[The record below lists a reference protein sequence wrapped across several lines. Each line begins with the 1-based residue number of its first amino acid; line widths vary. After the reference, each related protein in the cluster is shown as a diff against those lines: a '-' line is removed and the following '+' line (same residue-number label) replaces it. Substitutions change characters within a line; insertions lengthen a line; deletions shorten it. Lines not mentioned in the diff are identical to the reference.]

1 MPPPA
6 APSPRALLR
15 SLFDAAVAAA
25 HPKLCVPPHLPAP
38 PAAGRT
44 IVVGAGKAA
53 AAMARAVEDH
63 WQGALSGLVVTRY
76 GYGVPCLKV
85 DVIEAAHPVP
95 DARGRA
101 AAGRMLE
108 LARGAGR
115 DDLVLCLM
123 SGGASA
129 LLVLPAPGIA
139 LEDKQ
144 AVTRALL
151 KSGAT
156 IHEINCVRKH
166 LSAIKGGR
174 LAAATPARVLT
185 LAISDV
191 VGDDPS
197 VIGSGPTVPDPS
209 TFEEARAILAKY
221 GIAPPAAVRAH
232 LEAAVEETPKP
243 GDPRLARAEY
253 RLVATPK
260 DTLAAAAA
268 RAKELGLEPIVLGES
283 LEGEARAVG
292 AAHARMAREIAAD
305 PARKKPS
312 VILSGGELTVTIE
325 GRGAGGPNTEYLLG
339 LALALGGARRIHALA
354 ADTDGIDGSEDNA
367 GAFVAPDTLARA
379 RDFALDPSG
388 CLAANDAYSFFRALG
403 DLVVTGPT
411 FTNVNDFRAILI
423 Q

>member
-1 MPPPA
+1 MPA
-6 APSPRALLR
+6 SAEASPRALLR
-15 SLFDAAVAAA
+15 TLFDAAVAAA

-38 PAAGRT
+38 PARGRT

-63 WQGALSGLVVTRY
+63 WKGPLSGLVVARY
-76 GYGVPCLKV
+76 GYGVPCLKIEM
-85 DVIEAAHPVP
+85 IEAAHPVP

-101 AAGRMLE
+101 GAGRMLE
-108 LARGAGR
+108 LVRAAGA
-115 DDLVLCLM
+115 DDLVLCLI

-144 AVTRALL
+144 TVTRELL
-151 KSGAT
+151 RSGAT

-174 LAAATPARVLT
+174 LAAATTARMLT

-209 TFEEARAILAKY
+209 TFDEARAILAKY
-221 GIAPPAAVRAH
+221 RIAPPAAVRAH
-232 LEAAVEETPKP
+232 LEAAVDETPKP

-253 RLVATPK
+253 RLVATPQAA
-260 DTLAAAAA
+260 LAAAAA
-268 RAKELGLEPIVLGES
+268 RARELGLEPVVLGES
-283 LEGEARAVG
+283 VEGEAREVG
-292 AAHARMAREIAAD
+292 AAHARLAREMAAD
-305 PARKKPS
+305 GAVAKPR
-312 VILSGGELTVTIE
+312 VILSGGELTVTIK
-325 GRGAGGPNTEYLLG
+325 GRGRGGPNAEYLLG
-339 LALALGGARRIHALA
+339 FALALKGARGIFALA

-367 GAFVAPDTLARA
+367 GAVVTPDTLARA
-379 RDFALDPSG
+379 RDFALDAAA
-388 CLAANDAYSFFRALG
+388 CLGANDAYSFFRALG

-423 Q
+423 S

>member
-1 MPPPA
+1 MPA
-6 APSPRALLR
+6 APERSPRALLR

-25 HPKLCVPPHLPAP
+25 HPRLCVPPHLPAP
-38 PAAGRT
+38 PEKGRT

-63 WQGALSGLVVTRY
+63 WKGPLSGLVVTRD
-76 GYGVPCLKV
+76 GYGTPCLKIEM
-85 DVIEAAHPVP
+85 IEAAHPVP
-95 DARGRA
+95 DERGRA

-108 LARGAGR
+108 LARTAKP

-129 LLVLPAPGIA
+129 LLVLPAPGIGLA
-139 LEDKQ
+139 DKQ
-144 AVTRALL
+144 ATTRALL

-174 LAAATPARVLT
+174 LAAASPARVLT

-209 TFEEARAILAKY
+209 TFAEARAILAKY
-221 GIAPPAAVRAH
+221 KIEPAPAVRAH
-232 LEAAVEETPKP
+232 LEAAVEESPKP
-243 GDPRLARAEY
+243 GDSRLARAEY

-260 DTLAAAAA
+260 DALAAAAA
-268 RAKELGLEPIVLGES
+268 KARELGLEPVVLGES
-283 LEGEARAVG
+283 IEGEARTVG
-292 AAHARMAREIAAD
+292 AEHAALARKLAAD
-305 PARKKPS
+305 ANQKKPA
-312 VILSGGELTVTIE
+312 VILSGGELTVTIT
-325 GRGAGGPNTEYLLG
+325 GRGSGGPSTEYLLG
-339 LALALGGARRIHALA
+339 MALALKSARGIHALA

-367 GAFVAPDTLARA
+367 GAFIGPDTLPRA
-379 RDFALDPSG
+379 RDFTLDAAG
-388 CLAANDAYSFFRALG
+388 CLAGNDAYSFFRALG
-403 DLVVTGPT
+403 DLVITGPT
-411 FTNVNDFRAILI
+411 FTNVNDFRAILV

>member
-1 MPPPA
+1 MA
-6 APSPRALLR
+6 ASPDRSPRALLR
-15 SLFDAAVAAA
+15 QLFDAAVAAA
-25 HPKLCVPPHLPAP
+25 HPKVCVPPHLPAP
-38 PAAGRT
+38 PEKGRT

-63 WQGALSGLVVTRY
+63 WRGPLSGLVVTRD
-76 GYGVPCLKV
+76 GYGAPCLKIE
-85 DVIEAAHPVP
+85 VIEAAHPVP
-95 DARGRA
+95 DERGRA

-108 LARGAGR
+108 LVRAAKP
-115 DDLVLCLM
+115 DDLVLCPM

-129 LLVLPAPGIA
+129 LLVLPAPGVA
-139 LEDKQ
+139 LADKQ
-144 AVTRALL
+144 ATTRALL

-174 LAAATPARVLT
+174 LAAASPARMLT

-209 TFEEARAILAKY
+209 TFADARAILAKY
-221 GIAPPAAVRAH
+221 AIEPAPAVRAH
-232 LEAAVEETPKP
+232 LEAAADESPKP

-253 RLVATPK
+253 RLVASPK
-260 DTLAAAAA
+260 DALAAAAA
-268 RAKELGLEPIVLGES
+268 KAQALGIEPIVLGES
-283 LEGEARAVG
+283 VEGEARAVG
-292 AAHARMAREIAAD
+292 AEHAAMARKLAAD
-305 PARKKPS
+305 SSCAKPF

-325 GRGAGGPNTEYLLG
+325 GRGSGGPSTEYLLG
-339 LALALGGARRIHALA
+339 MALALKGARGIHALA

-367 GAFVAPDTLARA
+367 GAFVGPNTLARA
-379 RDFALDPSG
+379 RDYTLDPAG
-388 CLAANDAYSFFRALG
+388 CLDANDAYSFFRALG
-403 DLVVTGPT
+403 DLLLSGPT